1 MQGFIESLIGEVDAM
16 EKQMVVEDTNL
27 FESYELDEVVVLEE
41 DDDTDIDLDLEED
54 DDIDDIDLDEDDD
67 VDIDDLVESCSDDE
81 D

>member
-16 EKQMVVEDTNL
+16 EKQMAVEDTDL
-27 FESYELDEVVVLEE
+27 FESYKLDEVVVLEE
-41 DDDTDIDLDLEED
+41 DDDEDTDLDLEED

-67 VDIDDLVESCSDDE
+67 VDIEDLVESCCDDE

>member
-16 EKQMVVEDTNL
+16 EKQMAVEDTDL

-41 DDDTDIDLDLEED
+41 DDDEDTDLDLEED
-54 DDIDDIDLDEDDD
+54 DDIDLDEDDD
-67 VDIDDLVESCSDDE
+67 VDIDDLVESCCDDE

>member
-16 EKQMVVEDTNL
+16 EKQMAVEDTDL

-41 DDDTDIDLDLEED
+41 DDDEDTDLDLEED

-67 VDIDDLVESCSDDE
+67 VYIEDLVESCCDDE

>member
-16 EKQMVVEDTNL
+16 EKQMAVEDTDL

-41 DDDTDIDLDLEED
+41 DDDEDTDLDLEED

-67 VDIDDLVESCSDDE
+67 VDIEDLVESCCDDE

>member
-16 EKQMVVEDTNL
+16 EKQMAVEDTDL

-41 DDDTDIDLDLEED
+41 DDDEDTDLDLEED

-67 VDIDDLVESCSDDE
+67 VDIEDLVESCCDDK

>member
-16 EKQMVVEDTNL
+16 EKQMAVEDTDL

-41 DDDTDIDLDLEED
+41 DDDEDTDLDLEED
-54 DDIDDIDLDEDDD
+54 DDIDDIDLDEDND
-67 VDIDDLVESCSDDE
+67 VDIEDLVESCCDDK